1 VTAVDW
7 NVIADRLVAV
17 MHQMIHEENFYGPD
31 STRYAEALRRT
42 FGYRAA
48 NEQRDRERVFP
59 YERLTD
65 GRGLIT
71 QAEAD
76 HVRDGH
82 TIVDRMGRETAEQQ
96 VKEMRAEVARVYRE
110 AAKDLAEMIRD
121 RCNEVSVPSRYRREG
136 VAWAADLIDPAVP
149 KDRFGRTLSPA
160 AESEAVAS

>member
-1 VTAVDW
+1 MTTPENSVNW
-7 NVIADRLVAV
+7 SNIADRLVAV
-17 MHQMIHEENFYGPD
+17 MHQMLHEENFCGPD

-42 FGYRAA
+42 FGYRVA

-82 TIVDRMGRETAEQQ
+82 TVIDRMGREAAEKQ
-96 VKEMRAEVARVYRE
+96 VKEMRAEVRRVYRE
-110 AAKDLAEMIRD
+110 AARI
-121 RCNEVSVPSRYRREG
+121 
-136 VAWAADLIDPAVP
+136 
-149 KDRFGRTLSPA
+149 SPR
-160 AESEAVAS
+160 